1 MKLIMTITAVAFV
14 CSGIAFAQDDPELKD
29 EKAKASYSIGFQMA
43 QDLQRQGIA
52 IDPDLVK
59 RGMQDALSG
68 TQPKLPAEE
77 MRQSLMEIRK
87 KAMAAQQKQRDARAA
102 QNKAQADAFLQAN
115 SRKEGVKTLP
125 SGLQYKVINE
135 GQGKK
140 PGPTD
145 SVTVHY
151 RGTLVSGKEFD
162 SSYSRNQPATFQ
174 VDRVIKGWT
183 EALQL
188 MQEGAK
194 WQLFIPPDLAY
205 GERGAGANIPPN
217 SALIFEV
224 ELISIAAAQ
233 N

>member
-1 MKLIMTITAVAFV
+1 MGYAEDKV
-14 CSGIAFAQDDPELKD
+14 ELQD
-29 EKAKASYSIGFQMA
+29 EKAKVSYSIGFQMA
-43 QDLQRQGIA
+43 QDLARQGIA
-52 IDPDLVK
+52 IDADLVK

-68 TQPKLPAEE
+68 SQPMLPAEE
-77 MRQSLMEIRK
+77 MRQALMEVRK

-102 QNKAQADAFLQAN
+102 QNKAQADAFLTAN
-115 SRKEGVKTLP
+115 ASKEGVKTLP
-125 SGLQYKVINE
+125 SGLQYKVLQD
-135 GQGKK
+135 GDGKQ
-140 PGPTD
+140 PGPSD

-151 RGTLVSGKEFD
+151 RGTLINGKEFD

-174 VDRVIKGWT
+174 VNRVIKGWT

-217 SALIFEV
+217 AALIFEV
-224 ELISIAAAQ
+224 ELISVAPGTP
-233 N
+233 